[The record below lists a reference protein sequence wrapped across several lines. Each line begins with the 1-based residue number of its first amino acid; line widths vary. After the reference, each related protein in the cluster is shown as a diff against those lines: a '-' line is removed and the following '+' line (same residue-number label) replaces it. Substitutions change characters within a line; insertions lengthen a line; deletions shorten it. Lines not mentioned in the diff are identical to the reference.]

1 MPKIIITETTLPI
14 ALHEIAQWSE
24 KLTWERFAERL
35 AERLGEKRISRH
47 TLLSY
52 SSLVEAFNAKKNAL
66 RESANVR
73 KSVEPEL
80 SVEFAKKQIATLE
93 ATVMQL
99 ERQNNLLRQQFVR
112 WQHNLYMMPRVD
124 MEKLNSKLDT
134 PLPEIE
140 RK

>member
-1 MPKIIITETTLPI
+1 MPKIIITEATLPI

-35 AERLGEKRISRH
+35 ATRLGEKRISRH

-52 SSLVEAFNAKKNAL
+52 PSLVEAFNAKKNVL
-66 RESANVR
+66 REGANR
-73 KSVEPEL
+73 LKSDETEL
-80 SVEFAKKQIATLE
+80 NVDFAKKQIATLE
-93 ATVMQL
+93 ATVIQL

-124 MEKLNSKLDT
+124 MEKLNSQLDK
-134 PLPEIE
+134 PLPELR

>member
-1 MPKIIITETTLPI
+1 MPKIIITESTLPI

-35 AERLGEKRISRH
+35 AEKLGEKRISRH

-52 SSLVEAFNAKKNAL
+52 PVLVEAFNAKKNVL
-66 RESANVR
+66 RDVA
-73 KSVEPEL
+73 KSPTSDEPEL
-80 SVEFAKKQIATLE
+80 SVEFAKQQIATLE

-124 MEKLNSKLDT
+124 MEKLNVQLDK
-134 PLPEIE
+134 PLPEIK
-140 RK
+140 RR

>member
-35 AERLGEKRISRH
+35 AERLGEKSISRH

-52 SSLVEAFNAKKNAL
+52 SSLVEAFNAKKDAL
-66 RESANVR
+66 REVANKPR
-73 KSVEPEL
+73 AVESEL
-80 SVEFAKKQIATLE
+80 SVEFAKKQIETLE
-93 ATVMQL
+93 AKVMQL
-99 ERQNNLLRQQFVR
+99 ERQNNLLLQQFVR

-124 MEKLNSKLDT
+124 MEKLNVQLDT
-134 PLPEIE
+134 PLPELK

>member
-1 MPKIIITETTLPI
+1 MPKIIITKSTLPI

-35 AERLGEKRISRH
+35 AIRLGEKRISRH

-52 SSLVEAFNAKKNAL
+52 PSLVEAFNAKKNVL
-66 RESANVR
+66 REDANKL
-73 KSVEPEL
+73 KSDEPEI
-80 SVEFAKKQIATLE
+80 SVDFAKKQIATLE
-93 ATVMQL
+93 ATVIQL

-124 MEKLNSKLDT
+124 MEKLNAHLDT
-134 PLPEIE
+134 PLPELK

>member
-1 MPKIIITETTLPI
+1 MPKIIITESTLPI

-24 KLTWERFAERL
+24 KLTWERYAEHL
-35 AERLGEKRISRH
+35 AVRLGEKRISRH

-52 SSLVEAFNAKKNAL
+52 PSLVEAFNAKKNIL
-66 RESANVR
+66 REGVNRS
-73 KSVEPEL
+73 KSNDVEL
-80 SVEFAKKQIATLE
+80 SIEFAKKQIETLE
-93 ATVMQL
+93 AKVMQL

-124 MEKLNSKLDT
+124 MEKLNAHLDT
-134 PLPEIE
+134 PLPELK

>member
-1 MPKIIITETTLPI
+1 VPKIIITETTLLI
-14 ALHEIAQWSE
+14 GLHEIAQWTE

-52 SSLVEAFNAKKNAL
+52 PSLVEAFNAKKNAL
-66 RESANVR
+66 RERTNVH

-80 SVEFAKKQIATLE
+80 SVEFAKEQIATLE
-93 ATVMQL
+93 ATVKQL

-124 MEKLNSKLDT
+124 MEKLNEHLDK
-134 PLPEIE
+134 PLPEIK

>member
-1 MPKIIITETTLPI
+1 MPKIIITEATLPI

-24 KLTWERFAERL
+24 KLTWERYAERL
-35 AERLGEKRISRH
+35 ALRLGERRISRH

-52 SSLVEAFNAKKNAL
+52 PRLVEEFNAKKNKL
-66 RESANVR
+66 REAKNKV
-73 KSVEPEL
+73 KSDEPDL

-93 ATVMQL
+93 STVTQL

-124 MEKLNSKLDT
+124 MERLNALLDT
-134 PLPEIE
+134 PLPELK